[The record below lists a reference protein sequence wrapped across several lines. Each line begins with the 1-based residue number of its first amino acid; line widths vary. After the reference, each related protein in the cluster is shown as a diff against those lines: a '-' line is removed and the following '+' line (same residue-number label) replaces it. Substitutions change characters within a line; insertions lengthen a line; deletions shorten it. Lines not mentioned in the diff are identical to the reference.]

1 MILATRFTF
10 IEKKMYFHPKMAW
23 PLAQVQRKSFLNL
36 AIQASWSY
44 YTSPNVI
51 QLVQKTFDEQ
61 NWFPGSSVIW
71 FPQET

>member
-23 PLAQVQRKSFLNL
+23 PPAQVQRKSFLNL

-44 YTSPNVI
+44 YILAQMSF
-51 QLVQKTFDEQ
+51 QLVPKSFDEQ
-61 NWFPGSSVIW
+61 IDFPVLL
-71 FPQET
+71 